1 MNKTIKNK
9 SKNNIFTLLKPYSV
23 LIIWILIFTILSN
36 WLNLVIPKIVSSAID
51 NYTKGKFNINYVII
65 EFFIISMLIF
75 IFTYIQ
81 NIMQTYASEKVA
93 KDLREKIIN
102 KISLQDYNYVQT
114 ATPSKLLT
122 NLTSDVDS
130 VKTFVA
136 QAISSIISSVFLIIW
151 ASILLLMI
159 NWKLALTVL
168 SVVPIIGIAFA
179 FVLWKVRQLFKVSQE
194 TIDWINRI
202 INESILGSALI
213 RLLNSQT
220 FEYKKFL
227 VANEKAK
234 KIWLDILQLFAT
246 LIPIIVLSA
255 NIAILI
261 ILVLGGHFV
270 ISGSMTLWDFAA
282 FNWYLSILIFPIM
295 IIGFMSWVIAQATAS
310 YSRISEIFE
319 TPMKK
324 ESGKLVKKLSWEIV
338 VDNIS
343 LQFWEKCA
351 LKNISFEI
359 KPKTRTAI
367 IGPTAAGK
375 TQLLY
380 VLTWLLE
387 PNSGTIKYS
396 WEEINKYNKKSFY
409 EQIGLVFQDSVLFN
423 LTLRENIAFSN
434 VVKDEDISKAIDTA
448 ELRDFIDGLP
458 DKLDTIVSE
467 RWTSLSWGQKQR
479 IMLARALAINPKILL
494 LDDFTARL
502 DLNTERKILDNVAK
516 NYPEITLISVTQ
528 KIEPIKDYDE
538 IILLMEGEILAIWKH
553 EELIKESVEYIQIY
567 NSQLSTNNYEL
578 QTK

>member
-1 MNKTIKNK
+1 MKKTEQNKRKD
-9 SKNNIFTLLKPYSV
+9 SIFILLKPYMLS
-23 LIIWILIFTILSN
+23 IILLLIFTILSN
-36 WLNLVIPKIVSSAID
+36 SLNLAIPKIISGAID
-51 NYTKGKFNINYVII
+51 TYTKGKFNINFVIG
-65 EFFIISMLIF
+65 EFFVVSILIF
-75 IFTYIQ
+75 LFTYIQ
-81 NIMQTYASEKVA
+81 NIIQTYTSEKVA

-151 ASILLLMI
+151 ASILLLTI

-168 SVVPIIGIAFA
+168 AVIPIIGITFA
-179 FVLWKVRQLFKVSQE
+179 FVLWKVRKLFKESQE

-227 VANEKAK
+227 EANQKSKE
-234 KIWLDILQLFAT
+234 IWLRILQLFAT
-246 LIPIIVLSA
+246 LIPIIILSA

-270 ISGSMTLWDFAA
+270 ISDTMSLWDFAA

-295 IIGFMSWVIAQATAS
+295 IIWFMSWIIAQATAS
-310 YSRISEIFE
+310 YSRILEIFDA
-319 TPMKK
+319 PVKK
-324 ESGKLVKKLSWEIV
+324 DTGKLVKKLSWEIIINNV
-338 VDNIS
+338 S
-343 LQFWEKCA
+343 LTYWEKYA
-351 LKNISFEI
+351 LKNTSFKI

-367 IGPTAAGK
+367 IWPTAAGK

-380 VLTWLLE
+380 ALTWLLE
-387 PNSGTIKYS
+387 VNSGTIKYD
-396 WEEINKYNKKSFY
+396 WETIDKYDKGSFY
-409 EQIGLVFQDSVLFN
+409 EQIGLVFQDSILFN

-434 VVKDEDISKAIDTA
+434 IVKDKDIAKAIDTA

-502 DLNTERKILDNVAK
+502 DLNTERKILDNVVN
-516 NYPEITLISVTQ
+516 NYPELTLISVTQ
-528 KIEPIKDYDE
+528 KIEPIRDYDN
-538 IILLMEGEILAIWKH
+538 IILLMEGEILASGRH
-553 EELIKESVEYIQIY
+553 EELMKESVEYVQIY

-578 QTK
+578 QIK